1 MHNKN
6 LVSYF
11 FMSVIVATFVGMSGS
26 AEEIIKDRAL
36 LKRENFLRLSYG
48 SYIWSKIL
56 FMAGVSLLQT
66 FLFIVVGNTI
76 MGLHGLFSTWWLILF
91 VTAFLANLTGLLLSQ
106 CLSSVVAI
114 YISIPMLLIPQI
126 LLCGLVVSFS
136 DLTPGSA
143 TGNVPLVGDL
153 IPSRWSYEALAV
165 TSFTDNEYEKPF
177 FETDK
182 EKYENQYYNMGFL
195 YELQSQLE
203 TMQDEQKRG
212 KEVKPG
218 HIKTIENNLPLLT
231 DYLGMKPYEGS
242 GDYESLKQYMKE
254 AEQLLADRCNAAT
267 LKSDKL
273 MAQLLQAEGKDAMLQ
288 LKRDNY
294 NLKLEEFVVGAD
306 QGRMLDVVDNVIVP
320 RAGLVFLT
328 PQSHI
333 GRAPFY
339 SSEKILG
346 SWHVKTLWFNI
357 AVLLLMCII
366 VITLLIS
373 KLLAK

>member
-1 MHNKN
+1 M
-6 LVSYF
+6 
-11 FMSVIVATFVGMSGS
+11 
-26 AEEIIKDRAL
+26 
-36 LKRENFLRLSYG
+36 
-48 SYIWSKIL
+48 
-56 FMAGVSLLQT
+56 
-66 FLFIVVGNTI
+66 
-76 MGLHGLFSTWWLILF
+76 
-91 VTAFLANLTGLLLSQ
+91 
-106 CLSSVVAI
+106 
-114 YISIPMLLIPQI
+114 
-126 LLCGLVVSFS
+126 
-136 DLTPGSA
+136 
-143 TGNVPLVGDL
+143 PLVGDL

-203 TMQDEQKRG
+203 TMQDEKKRG
-212 KEVKPG
+212 KEVKPA
-218 HIKTIENNLPLLT
+218 HIRTIGNNLPLLT

-242 GDYESLKQYMKE
+242 GDYESLKQYMKK
-254 AEQLLADRCNAAT
+254 AEQLLAERCNAAT
-267 LKSDKL
+267 LKSDRL
-273 MAQLLQAEGKDAMLQ
+273 MAQLLKTEGKDAVLQ

-306 QGRMLDVVDNVIVP
+306 QGRMLDVVDDVIVP

>member
-1 MHNKN
+1 MP
-6 LVSYF
+6 
-11 FMSVIVATFVGMSGS
+11 
-26 AEEIIKDRAL
+26 
-36 LKRENFLRLSYG
+36 
-48 SYIWSKIL
+48 
-56 FMAGVSLLQT
+56 
-66 FLFIVVGNTI
+66 
-76 MGLHGLFSTWWLILF
+76 LI
-91 VTAFLANLTGLLLSQ
+91 
-106 CLSSVVAI
+106 
-114 YISIPMLLIPQI
+114 
-126 LLCGLVVSFS
+126 
-136 DLTPGSA
+136 
-143 TGNVPLVGDL
+143 GDL

-165 TSFTDNEYEKPF
+165 TSFTDNQYEKPF
-177 FETDK
+177 FETDR
-182 EKYENQYYNMGFL
+182 EKFENQYYNMGFL

-203 TMQDEQKRG
+203 TMQDEQQRG
-212 KEVKPG
+212 KEVNPG
-218 HIKTIENNLPLLT
+218 HIKTIEQNLPLLT
-231 DYLGMKPYEGS
+231 AYLGMKPYVGG

-254 AEQLLADRCNAAT
+254 AEQQLSDRCNVAT
-267 LKSDKL
+267 LKADRL
-273 MAQLLQAEGKDAMLQ
+273 MADLIRQHGKDAMLQ

-346 SWHVKTLWFNI
+346 TWHVKTLWFNI
-357 AVLLLMCII
+357 GVLLLMSII